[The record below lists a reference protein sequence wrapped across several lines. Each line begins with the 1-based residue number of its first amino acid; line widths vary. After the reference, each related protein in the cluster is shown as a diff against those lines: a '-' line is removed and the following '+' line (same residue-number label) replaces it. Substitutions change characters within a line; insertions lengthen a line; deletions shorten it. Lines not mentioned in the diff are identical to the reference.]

1 MITRSLITGKYDVIF
16 VNFHFCVGVLV
27 FKLVFKVLLR

>member
-27 FKLVFKVLLR
+27 F